1 MSKQPTDKGMT
12 MADRKEMAVR
22 EKKELAA
29 KEEKTVPGRYYIPYD
44 DIYDT
49 DEALAVVMEMPG
61 VEKKGLGLGLEND
74 VLRVDTEEFAV
85 ASIRN
90 GRPLTDRMAVVELTA
105 ATTTKAGLKIES
117 ALDTRA
123 YQKGHQG
130 QRCPDEGA
138 RHSR

>member
-1 MSKQPTDKGMT
+1 M
-12 MADRKEMAVR
+12 
-22 EKKELAA
+22 
-29 KEEKTVPGRYYIPYD
+29 
-44 DIYDT
+44 
-49 DEALAVVMEMPG
+49 
-61 VEKKGLGLGLEND
+61 GLEDD
-74 VLRVDTEEFAV
+74 VLRVDTAEFAV

-90 GRPLTDRMAVVELTA
+90 GRPLTDRMAVVELIA

-123 YQKGHQG
+123 YEKGIKVSDA